1 MPLQIACVLQLE
13 TRYGSMAW
21 RDVDRKGHG
30 QEPAPLVIGRERR
43 HDSEWDGIVVIKQE
57 GECASTDRHDGSH
70 LGDRDSLSKCHASVT
85 CAPAPHLTMAHHGYG
100 RGLSGRLIIT
110 PQRRKAS
117 LISIPTL
124 PQQSGSTSCSL
135 QPARGHRLGTPMQ
148 NPQGGT
154 WDTASGG

>member
-1 MPLQIACVLQLE
+1 
-13 TRYGSMAW
+13 MAW

-30 QEPAPLVIGRERR
+30 QEPAPLVIGHERR

-110 PQRRKAS
+110 PQRAGGGKRPS
-117 LISIPTL
+117 LAFPPYHNTQG
-124 PQQSGSTSCSL
+124 PPAARCSL
-135 QPARGHRLGTPMQ
+135 HEGIAWALPCRTHKVGHGIPHREAREERG
-148 NPQGGT
+148 
-154 WDTASGG
+154 